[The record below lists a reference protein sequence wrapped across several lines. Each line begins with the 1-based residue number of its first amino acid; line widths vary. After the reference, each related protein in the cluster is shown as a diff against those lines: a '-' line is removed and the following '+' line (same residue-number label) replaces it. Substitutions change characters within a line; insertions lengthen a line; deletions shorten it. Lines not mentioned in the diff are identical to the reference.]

1 MGFKVIVSSRAQKEL
16 VKGIDYYALNS
27 NDAPKNFITA
37 VENAYSILAKD
48 PFLRIRYKNVRA
60 LKIRR
65 FPYLLYFVINEN
77 AQRVNIL
84 SCFHIKRNPESRP
97 RFG

>member
-37 VENAYSILAKD
+37 VET
-48 PFLRIRYKNVRA
+48 RIV
-60 LKIRR
+60 
-65 FPYLLYFVINEN
+65 F
-77 AQRVNIL
+77 
-84 SCFHIKRNPESRP
+84 
-97 RFG
+97 